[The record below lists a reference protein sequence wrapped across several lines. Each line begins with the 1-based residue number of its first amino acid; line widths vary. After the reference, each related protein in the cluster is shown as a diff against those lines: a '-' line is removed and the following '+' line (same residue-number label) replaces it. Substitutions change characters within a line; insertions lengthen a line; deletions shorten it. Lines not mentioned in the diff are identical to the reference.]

1 MKYWFGLIMLFF
13 SALSVAQDQIY
24 TGIFSNKAL
33 DGYDTVAYFTENKP
47 VKGLPLFKTEYK
59 GAEWFFAS
67 QQNLDT
73 FVADP
78 EKYAPQYGG
87 YCAWAISE
95 KNDFAPGD
103 PQYWAIEDGKLY
115 LNYDKKV
122 KGLWDKERV
131 HHIEQADKNWP
142 TLIGKE

>member
-1 MKYWFGLIMLFF
+1 MKYWLGLILFF
-13 SALSVAQDQIY
+13 VSTLGMAQDQIY

-47 VKGLPLFKTEYK
+47 VKGLPQFKTEYK

-67 QQNLDT
+67 QQNLDS
-73 FVADP
+73 FVSDP
-78 EKYAPQYGG
+78 EKYAPQFGG
-87 YCAWAISE
+87 YCAWAVSE

-115 LNYDKKV
+115 LNYDKKI
-122 KGLWDKERV
+122 KGLWDKDRT
-131 HHIEQADKNWP
+131 HHIVQANKNWP
-142 TLIGKE
+142 ALIGKE